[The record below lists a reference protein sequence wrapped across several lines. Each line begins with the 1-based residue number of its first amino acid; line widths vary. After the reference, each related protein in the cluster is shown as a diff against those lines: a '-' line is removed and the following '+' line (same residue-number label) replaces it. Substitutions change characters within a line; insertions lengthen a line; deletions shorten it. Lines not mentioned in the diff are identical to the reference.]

1 MNIHS
6 QHQIC
11 INNWC
16 WSTPTTEKIKNRTCI
31 QPSRKNNEQLGN
43 ISIAVVFHYNI
54 FFHTLWNKFEY
65 SHFFYSD
72 RLVACAVV
80 ARPPNVCCNFTPV
93 GGHYANV
100 ALAGGEKNSMRLAL
114 RRKKKNKLQHNIALV
129 CISYLYLSHTH
140 THMHDSLSFHF
151 YSSLLWAYD
160 HLNEYYYQHHH
171 QSLVKM
177 PSSNRNIFTNRG

>member
-16 WSTPTTEKIKNRTCI
+16 WSTPTTEKIRNRTCI

-100 ALAGGEKNSMRLAL
+100 ALAGGEKNSMRLAV
-114 RRKKKNKLQHNIALV
+114 RRKKKTNYNTTLHWCV
-129 CISYLYLSHTH
+129 FHTSISPTH
-140 THMHDSLSFHF
+140 THICMILYRFIFIHL
-151 YSSLLWAYD
+151 YSG
-160 HLNEYYYQHHH
+160 H
-171 QSLVKM
+171 M
-177 PSSNRNIFTNRG
+177 IT